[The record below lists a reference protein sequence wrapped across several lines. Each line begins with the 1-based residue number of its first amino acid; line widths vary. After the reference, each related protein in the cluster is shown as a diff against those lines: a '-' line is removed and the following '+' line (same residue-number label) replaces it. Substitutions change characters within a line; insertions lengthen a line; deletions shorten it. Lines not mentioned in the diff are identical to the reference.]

1 MTKTVK
7 SVIGEYNIQKLNQKN
22 EELHKIGTPRVFIE
36 AIKAAIQ
43 RYTDGDFQ
51 VNRMN
56 KKYLVA
62 DVEVTNVY
70 VTTAITYNWAL
81 PARGDEVS
89 TEVLFLQ
96 TKDGGYYYDHFTNTL
111 GATLKEL
118 NLKEGSIGSWKPFI
132 LTDEAEE
139 PSGYYEISYTT
150 SNSPILTT
158 VVYTKANLKRVGI
171 NFKRKYPNVNV
182 IQVEYL
188 TKAQATNRGLF

>member
-22 EELHKIGTPRVFIE
+22 EELHKIGTPRIFIE

-118 NLKEGSIGSWKPFI
+118 NLKEGSIGKWQAFL
-132 LTDEAEE
+132 LTDETEE
-139 PSGYYEISYTT
+139 ASGYYEISYTAP
-150 SNSPILTT
+150 NSPILTAI
-158 VVYTKANLKRVGI
+158 VYTRANASRVGI
-171 NFKRKYPNVNV
+171 NFKRKHPNVNV
-182 IQVEYL
+182 IQVEFL
-188 TKAQATNRGLF
+188 TKAQAVARNLI